1 MAGLE
6 DIDDVIGGAA
16 ESSGRLSQNLADAY
30 DAADKLVDEA
40 TNYSDI
46 MNKVKSAGFLLAD
59 GFIELAKEINFAE
72 AASFLF
78 FKTLMDI
85 RDQTQDV
92 VSEFGQT
99 KYFAD
104 GLESSL
110 INVNTA
116 VFDLDVDSKEILD
129 TYIGFTNEMGKLV
142 MLTDK
147 QAERMIV
154 LSKATGLSTQ
164 EMGKMVAE
172 MSDLGMGT
180 TMAIQN
186 LESMAVE
193 AQRMGLNV
201 NTFIG
206 NIGQNIKLV
215 NQYGFDKGI
224 NGLAKMVAK
233 AQSLRFDIQ
242 QAVNIADGILDGGP
256 EKAVELAAE
265 LATLGGDIGELGDPF
280 ALMYNSLNDVGS
292 IQDSLVELASAAASV
307 NEETGQLEIP
317 TYARE
322 RLRQQAKLLGV
333 PFEQLTAAAINSKKQ
348 MMALEEIEFS
358 GLAGMSDEDKE
369 FIANMSQINEQGE
382 MVVTLR
388 EGDTTREI
396 KLTDEDGIR
405 GAMDALRKQQ
415 KEDSEDPQDT
425 LRKNTEAMVSL
436 KDTLAT
442 LGSKEALIKLGA
454 GTFGSETIKTMMD
467 GLTQNV
473 TNLKGTLSEYSGK
486 LGEEFK
492 QPGGPTSKGVKDIA
506 LGLGDELVTQAGN
519 FGKTIGLTDEAIN
532 KFKTAISG
540 AADELSKIDLSNFR
554 KKENLNSDEP
564 NQASEEQISNLSSE
578 EPRQAVAGEVKQDFI
593 MRPGEEPVS
602 FDKGDIILGGTNLFD
617 NKTAQYEP
625 INNLVSILSTY
636 VDNLSRMQTVSESP
650 SQTSGGRAPM
660 KDINI
665 NVGGT
670 ISLNDR
676 YGNSM
681 DLLKNPDARNEI
693 VSLVK
698 TAFERGYDQFGS

>member
-1 MAGLE
+1 MPDLDE
-6 DIDDVIGGAA
+6 IDEVMRGAA
-16 ESSGRLSQNLADAY
+16 ESSGRLSRNLADAY

-59 GFIELAKEINFAE
+59 GFIELAKEIDFAE

-85 RDQTQDV
+85 RDQTQDL

-104 GLESSL
+104 DLESSL

-116 VFDLDVDSKEILD
+116 VFDLGVDQKEILA
-129 TYIGFTNEMGKLV
+129 TYEGFTNEMGKMVL
-142 MLTDK
+142 LTDK

-180 TMAIQN
+180 TMAIEN
-186 LESMAVE
+186 LESMALE

-201 NTFIG
+201 NTFIAK
-206 NIGQNIKLV
+206 IGDNIKLV

-280 ALMYNSLNDVGS
+280 ALMYNSLNDVGA

-322 RLRQQAKLLGV
+322 RLRQQARLLGV

-388 EGDTTREI
+388 EGDEKREI

-405 GAMDALRKQQ
+405 GAMDKLREQQ
-415 KEDSEDPQDT
+415 KQDSEDPQDT

-436 KDTLAT
+436 KDALAT
-442 LGSKEALIKLGA
+442 LGSKEALMKLGA
-454 GTFGSETIKTMMD
+454 GTFGSEKIKTMMD
-467 GLTQNV
+467 GLTENV
-473 TNLKGTLSEYSGK
+473 TNLKGTLSDYSEKIGK
-486 LGEEFK
+486 EF
-492 QPGGPTSKGVKDIA
+492 QQEGGPTSKGMKDIA
-506 LGLGDELVTQAGN
+506 LGLGDKLLEQAGE
-519 FGKTIGLTDEAIN
+519 FGISIGLTEEAIN

-540 AADELSKIDLSNFR
+540 ASDELSKIDLSNFR
-554 KKENLNSDEP
+554 KKENLNSEEP
-564 NQASEEQISNLSSE
+564 NQASKEQISNLSSE
-578 EPRQAVAGEVKQDFI
+578 EPTQAAAGQVNDDFI
-593 MRPGEEPVS
+593 MRPGQEPVS
-602 FDKGDIILGGTNLFD
+602 FNKGDIILGGTNLFD
-617 NKTAQYEP
+617 NKTTQYEP

-698 TAFERGYDQFGS
+698 TAFERGYDQFGA

>member
-16 ESSGRLSQNLADAY
+16 ESSGRLSRNWAEAY
-30 DAADKLVDEA
+30 EAADKLVDEA

-104 GLESSL
+104 DLESSL

-116 VFDLDVDSKEILD
+116 VFDLGVDQKEILA
-129 TYIGFTNEMGKLV
+129 TYEGFTNEMGKMVL
-142 MLTDK
+142 LTDK

-180 TMAIQN
+180 TMAIEN
-186 LESMAVE
+186 LESMALE

-201 NTFIG
+201 NTFIAK
-206 NIGQNIKLV
+206 IGDNIKLV

-280 ALMYNSLNDVGS
+280 ALMYNSLNDVGA

-322 RLRQQAKLLGV
+322 RLRQQARLLGV

-388 EGDTTREI
+388 EGDEKREI

-405 GAMDALRKQQ
+405 GAMDKLREQQ
-415 KEDSEDPQDT
+415 KQDSEDPQDT

-436 KDTLAT
+436 KDALAT
-442 LGSKEALIKLGA
+442 LGSKEALMKLGA

-473 TNLKGTLSEYSGK
+473 TNLKGTISDYSEKIGK
-486 LGEEFK
+486 EF
-492 QPGGPTSKGVKDIA
+492 QQEGGPTSKGMKDIA
-506 LGLGDELVTQAGN
+506 LGLGDALLGEAES

-540 AADELSKIDLSNFR
+540 AADELSKIDLSSFR
-554 KKENLNSDEP
+554 SKETLNSDEP
-564 NQASEEQISNLSSE
+564 NQASKEQISNLSSE
-578 EPRQAVAGEVKQDFI
+578 EPTQAAPGQVRNDFI
-593 MRPGEEPVS
+593 MRPGQEPVS

-617 NKTAQYEP
+617 NKTTQYEP

-650 SQTSGGRAPM
+650 SQTSGGRVPM

>member
-16 ESSGRLSQNLADAY
+16 ESSGRLSQNWADAY
-30 DAADKLVDEA
+30 EAADKLVGEA

-116 VFDLDVDSKEILD
+116 VFDLGVDQKEILA
-129 TYIGFTNEMGKLV
+129 TYEGFTNEMGKMVL
-142 MLTDK
+142 LTDK

-180 TMAIQN
+180 TMAIEN
-186 LESMAVE
+186 LESMTLE

-206 NIGQNIKLV
+206 KIGDSIKLV

-280 ALMYNSLNDVGS
+280 ALMYNSLNDVGA

-322 RLRQQAKLLGV
+322 RLRQQARLLGV

-388 EGDTTREI
+388 EGDEKREI

-405 GAMDALRKQQ
+405 GAMDKLREQQ
-415 KEDSEDPQDT
+415 KQDSEDPQDT

-436 KDTLAT
+436 KDALAT

-473 TNLKGTLSEYSGK
+473 TNLKGTLSDYSEKIGV
-486 LGEEFK
+486 EFK
-492 QPGGPTSKGVKDIA
+492 RPGGPTSEGMKGIA
-506 LGLGDELVTQAGN
+506 LGLGDALLKEAEG
-519 FGKTIGLTDEAIN
+519 FGVSIGLTKEAIN

-540 AADELSKIDLSNFR
+540 ASDELSKIDLSNFR

-564 NQASEEQISNLSSE
+564 NQASKEQISNLSSE
-578 EPRQAVAGEVKQDFI
+578 EPTQAAPGQVRNDFI

-602 FDKGDIILGGTNLFD
+602 FNKGDIILGGTNLFD
-617 NKTAQYEP
+617 NKTTQYEP

-636 VDNLSRMQTVSESP
+636 VDNLSRTQTVSESP
-650 SQTSGGRAPM
+650 SQTSGGRAQM

-698 TAFERGYDQFGS
+698 TAFERGYDQFGA